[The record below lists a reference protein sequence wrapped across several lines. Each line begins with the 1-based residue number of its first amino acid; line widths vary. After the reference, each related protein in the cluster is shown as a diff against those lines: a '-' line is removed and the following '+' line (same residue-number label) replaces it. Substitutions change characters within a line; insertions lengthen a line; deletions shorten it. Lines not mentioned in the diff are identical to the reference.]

1 MSVYPTL
8 FAGQR
13 LTAAV
18 LQSMVEDYTIKA
30 ASTVR
35 ASTVTPTADPDLAGI
50 VLPVGINHV
59 SMMIFAQLASA
70 VVTIDLRTQWLFTG
84 AGAAAGVRSCH
95 GPAVAS
101 TSAVDTGVQMRGA
114 GFTTNV
120 DYGMSATFFMFVEE
134 ECLVT
139 VTTSPMTLALGWSQ
153 AATSATTLTVG
164 AGSYV
169 KWKQVG

>member
-18 LQSMVEDYTIKA
+18 LQSMVEDYTVKA
-30 ASTVR
+30 TATVR
-35 ASTVTPTADPDLAGI
+35 ASVVVPAADPEL
-50 VLPVGINHV
+50 VTTLPVGVHHV
-59 SMMIFAQLASA
+59 QMMIFAQLASA
-70 VVTIDLRTQWLFTG
+70 VVTIDLRTRWLFTG
-84 AGAAAGVRSCH
+84 GGTASGVRSVH
-95 GPAVAS
+95 GPSVAS
-101 TSAVDTGVQMRGA
+101 TSATDTGVQMRGA
-114 GFTTNV
+114 GFTTDV

-134 ECLVT
+134 QCIVT
-139 VTTSPMTLALGWSQ
+139 VVTAPVTLSFGWSQ

-164 AGSYV
+164 AGSYI